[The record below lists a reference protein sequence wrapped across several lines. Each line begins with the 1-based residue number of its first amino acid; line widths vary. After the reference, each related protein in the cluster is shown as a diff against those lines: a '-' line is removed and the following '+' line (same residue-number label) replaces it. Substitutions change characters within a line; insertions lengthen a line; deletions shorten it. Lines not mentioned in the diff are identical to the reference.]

1 LSTLTAPPAPPLHL
15 TRTAAVGLA
24 ELAAICARPLPDI
37 PDHWLTNRWHRGVWS
52 ARTDAILT
60 HPAYRD
66 FYTWSAA
73 THPRRHEHWEL
84 MAAVAV
90 THAQRVAAGHL
101 PVEDLAGLIRRT
113 WRSRTLAPRR
123 QYLLYDPVALAD
135 RLPDR
140 PDRPPLAVAVVLAG
154 RRSASAP
161 DHHPQQ
167 AAWPVI
173 DWMLQAVG
181 PGWLTPAARTV
192 LEDSLT
198 LVADF
203 ADTHPGFAAPA
214 ASVSR
219 VDRITSV
226 LAHLPRP
233 ARQAVRALI
242 FGPTDKTA
250 LAGATNSLIV
260 LAAENGNPRDLP
272 ANLVA
277 LWRYYAVSL
286 DPQLGLVLAETR
298 VARRRLQRTA
308 ARHPLDQPVHIEA
321 VLGATPEPAPP
332 AA

>member
-1 LSTLTAPPAPPLHL
+1 
-15 TRTAAVGLA
+15 
-24 ELAAICARPLPDI
+24 
-37 PDHWLTNRWHRGVWS
+37 LTNRWHRGVWS
-52 ARTDAILT
+52 NRTVAILT

-66 FYTWSAA
+66 LYTWSAA

-90 THAQRVAAGHL
+90 THAHQVAAGNL
-101 PVEDLAGLIRRT
+101 AVEDLAGLIRRT
-113 WRSRTLAPRR
+113 WRSRTLAPRH
-123 QYLLYDPVALAD
+123 QYILYDPVTLAD
-135 RLPDR
+135 RLPDDG
-140 PDRPPLAVAVVLAG
+140 DRHPLAIVAVLAG
-154 RRSASAP
+154 RRSPLRPGHYGDA
-161 DHHPQQ
+161 PQQ

-203 ADTHPGFAAPA
+203 ADTHPGFAAPS

-219 VDRITSV
+219 VDRITTV

-250 LAGATNSLIV
+250 LAGVTNSLIV
-260 LAAENGNPRDLP
+260 LAAKNGNPQNLP
-272 ANLVA
+272 ADLVA

-286 DPQLGLVLAETR
+286 DPQAGLVLAQTR
-298 VARRRLQRTA
+298 ASRRRLQRTA

-321 VLGATPEPAPP
+321 VLGSPPQPAHP
-332 AA
+332 AV